1 MCGIVGYIGKRPCTS
16 MLFQGLQK
24 LEYRGYDSAGIS
36 VQQHGE
42 ISTVKAQGKLTQLEP
57 LLQQLPTAATRGI
70 GHTRWATHGVPNE
83 INAHPHVAGRV
94 SIVHNG
100 IIENYAELKKEL
112 IASGANFKSQTDTE
126 VVLHLLI
133 QELKAANGKAL
144 VAIKSIT
151 QKLRGA
157 FSLGILLAD
166 EPDAL
171 YLVKLGSPLVIG
183 FGKGENFFASDA
195 MALISHTSR
204 AHFLNDGEIARVTE
218 QGVEL
223 WDFAGNSRP
232 TRLVELELTS
242 ASIEKQGFRHFMLK
256 EIHEQPRVV
265 AGMIRRLLDLETQ
278 SFHFKELGLADLD
291 LSRVNN
297 IAMVAC
303 GTAHYSC
310 LLGKYFIE
318 PIAGIPVNVELA
330 SEFRYRDPWLDKHS
344 LVIAVSQSGETA
356 DTLACVKHAREH
368 GAQVL
373 SVCNVKMSSIPRE
386 SDATLYMDAG
396 PEIGVASTKAFTG
409 MLLAHYLLALAL
421 ASKRER
427 LDQTIA
433 KAAWQSLR
441 NLPSLM
447 DHAID
452 AKTNIEKIAESY
464 YESSNF
470 IYIGRGNNYPIAL
483 EGALKL
489 KEISYIHAEG
499 YAGGELKH
507 GPIALIDR
515 HMPIVAIAPC
525 DHYYEK
531 MLSNIEEVKA
541 RQGRI
546 IAVGAA
552 GDEKLA
558 RLADDYIACPSLA
571 DSGLQAILTV
581 VPLQLLSYYIAV
593 KRGTDV
599 DQPRNLAKSVTV
611 E

>member
-1 MCGIVGYIGKRPCTS
+1 MCGIVGYIGKRSCS
-16 MLFQGLQK
+16 EILFHGLQK

-36 VQQHGE
+36 VLFNGE
-42 ISTVKAQGKLTQLEP
+42 ITTIKAQGKLSQLQP
-57 LLQQLPTAATRGI
+57 QLPRLPANATRGI

-83 INAHPHVAGRV
+83 VNAHPHVEGRV

-100 IIENYAELKKEL
+100 IIENYAELKQEL
-112 IASGANFKSQTDTE
+112 AAAGAVFKSQTDTE
-126 VVLHLLI
+126 VVLHLLV
-133 QELKAANGKAL
+133 QELKRHAGGTL
-144 VAIKSIT
+144 DTIKRVI
-151 QKLRGA
+151 KRLHGA

-183 FGKGENFFASDA
+183 AGQGENFFASDA
-195 MALISHTSR
+195 MALVQHTSR
-204 AHFLNDGEIARVTE
+204 AYFLQDGEIARVTE
-218 QGVEL
+218 KGIDL
-223 WDFAGNSRP
+223 WDFAGTSRP
-232 TRLVELELTS
+232 LRLIDLEITS

-265 AGMIRRLLDLETQ
+265 AGMIRRLTDIETQ
-278 SFHFKELGLADLD
+278 SFNLKEMGLATIDLH
-291 LSRVNN
+291 RVTN

-318 PIAGIPVNVELA
+318 PLAGIPVNVELA
-330 SEFRYRDPWLDKHS
+330 SEFRYRRPWLDQS
-344 LVIAVSQSGETA
+344 TLLIAVSQSGETA

-386 SDATLYMDAG
+386 SDATLYMEAG

-409 MLLAHYLLALAL
+409 MLLAHYILSLAL
-421 ASKRER
+421 ASKRNR
-427 LDQTIA
+427 LDPATAQT
-433 KAAWQSLR
+433 AWSSLR
-441 NLPSLM
+441 VLPSLM
-447 DHAID
+447 DHVVDSRALV
-452 AKTNIEKIAESY
+452 EKLADNY
-464 YESSNF
+464 YEATNF
-470 IYIGRGNNYPIAL
+470 IYIGRGNSYPIAL

-515 HMPIVAIAPC
+515 HMPIVAIAPQ
-525 DHYYEK
+525 DASYEK

-546 IAVGAA
+546 IALGAA
-552 GDEKLA
+552 GDEKLG
-558 RLADDYIACPSLA
+558 RLAEDYIPCPSVA
-571 DSGLQAILTV
+571 DPALQAILSV